1 MVLGSFFQ
9 LLLIKAPMAI
19 WCLKQS
25 AEWKV
30 ESGRWSCPLGIS
42 DPKKVIDDVFNFCEE
57 EIMILKC
64 ETWVF

>member
-19 WCLKQS
+19 WCLKPS

-30 ESGRWSCPLGIS
+30 ERGPRGIS
-42 DPKKVIDDVFNFCEE
+42 DPKKVIGDVFNFC
-57 EIMILKC
+57 
-64 ETWVF
+64 